1 MGGQSVLI
9 QLILLAAVAVV
20 AVLLTR
26 STAGARHQAIR
37 RLALAAFVAAA
48 VLSIAFPVWLS
59 RAANFVGVGRGTDL
73 LLYAL
78 VIAFLSS
85 IATSH
90 RRMYQMSRQITL
102 LTRELTLSE
111 ARGSRAPAPLGGG
124 RVPPATLGAA
134 DGTGEVSGTPA
145 SGVAAAGTAAPTPD
159 ASPHRASEP
168 EVP

>member
-59 RAANFVGVGRGTDL
+59 RAANLVGVGRGTDL

-90 RRMYQMSRQITL
+90 RRMNQMSRRITL

-111 ARGSRAPAPLGGG
+111 ARGARTTGAAVDEQGPATVLGPAGDPDDAPGSRGGG
-124 RVPPATLGAA
+124 PAGLGVDADPGA
-134 DGTGEVSGTPA
+134 RPDGTME
-145 SGVAAAGTAAPTPD
+145 
-159 ASPHRASEP
+159 H

>member
-59 RAANFVGVGRGTDL
+59 RAANLVGVGRGTDL
-73 LLYAL
+73 LLYGL

-90 RRMYQMSRQITL
+90 RRMNQMSRRITL
-102 LTRELTLSE
+102 LTRELTLAE
-111 ARGSRAPAPLGGG
+111 ARGTTVAPAQAATP
-124 RVPPATLGAA
+124 RTETDAASRPAEA
-134 DGTGEVSGTPA
+134 
-145 SGVAAAGTAAPTPD
+145 
-159 ASPHRASEP
+159 P

>member
-90 RRMYQMSRQITL
+90 RRMNQMSRQITL

-111 ARGSRAPAPLGGG
+111 ARGSRTTTTASSPAASAAAG
-124 RVPPATLGAA
+124 PAEA
-134 DGTGEVSGTPA
+134 TGEVCDPPGSRSPTTGTTA
-145 SGVAAAGTAAPTPD
+145 SAPGR
-159 ASPHRASEP
+159 ASHGASEP

>member
-59 RAANFVGVGRGTDL
+59 RAANLVGVGRGTDL

-90 RRMYQMSRQITL
+90 RRMNQMSRQITL

-111 ARGSRAPAPLGGG
+111 ARGARAATTGSTSAASAGAGPAESTGEVCEPAASQPATAGTSAPAPDRGS
-124 RVPPATLGAA
+124 RGA
-134 DGTGEVSGTPA
+134 P
-145 SGVAAAGTAAPTPD
+145 
-159 ASPHRASEP
+159 EP

>member
-59 RAANFVGVGRGTDL
+59 RAANLVGVGRGTDL

-90 RRMYQMSRQITL
+90 RRMNQMSRRITL

-111 ARGSRAPAPLGGG
+111 ARGSRASAPASTAGPS
-124 RVPPATLGAA
+124 ATLGPAQS
-134 DGTGEVSGTPA
+134 TGEVSGPSAGGAATADVSA
-145 SGVAAAGTAAPTPD
+145 SAPDAAP
-159 ASPHRASEP
+159 RGASEP
-168 EVP
+168 EVS

>member
-59 RAANFVGVGRGTDL
+59 RAANLVGVGRGTDL

-90 RRMYQMSRQITL
+90 RRMNQMSRRITL

-111 ARGSRAPAPLGGG
+111 ARRADAVPTTPAEPRAQAGRTGGG
-124 RVPPATLGAA
+124 ATVPDVAPQRTPSPQPEGEAAFEPVSRPA
-134 DGTGEVSGTPA
+134 E
-145 SGVAAAGTAAPTPD
+145 APD
-159 ASPHRASEP
+159 
-168 EVP
+168 VP

>member
-90 RRMYQMSRQITL
+90 RRMNQMSRQITL

-111 ARGSRAPAPLGGG
+111 ARGSRTTTAASSPS
-124 RVPPATLGAA
+124 ATLDPAGSA
-134 DGTGEVSGTPA
+134 GEVSGPPTSRSATEGAP
-145 SGVAAAGTAAPTPD
+145 VPTPD
-159 ASPHRASEP
+159 RESHGASEH